1 MKDIM
6 TYKAYIGSIHYST
19 EDEVF
24 FGKLEGI
31 DDLVTFE
38 GRSVDELKEAFVE
51 AVEDYVDTC
60 KRNNKE
66 PLRTYKG
73 TFNVRVSPELHKKL
87 AIKATQEGISLN
99 QIVEKALK
107 TIV

>member
-6 TYKAYIGSIHYST
+6 TYKEYIGSIHYST

-38 GRSVDELKEAFVE
+38 GSSVDELKKAFIE
-51 AVEDYVDTC
+51 AVEDYVYTC

-66 PLRTYKG
+66 PLKVYKG
-73 TFNVRVSPELHKKL
+73 TFNVRVSPELHKKA
-87 AIKATQEGISLN
+87 AIKATEEGVSLN

-107 TIV
+107 AIV